1 MASATT
7 TLGEDT
13 LTRVSAS
20 AAETFT
26 DAYYVALNS
35 ARGSLADYY
44 VPKTVLPSGKLL
56 PQIAYNGT
64 VISDPDE
71 FSNTYTTQMPYTFFE
86 VQSINAHVLN
96 QALAPIGKT
105 AKPKEQETNMS
116 ILVQVSGYVRLIER
130 KEGPMRAFSDTLV
143 LVPNKEEAGAKG
155 KGKTGEGK
163 SWLIQNQNFRFVV

>member
-1 MASATT
+1 MASTTT

-26 DAYYVALNS
+26 DAYYVALTS

-56 PQIAYNGT
+56 PQISYNGT
-64 VISDPDE
+64 VISDPDD

-96 QALAPIGKT
+96 QALAPLDK
-105 AKPKEQETNMS
+105 
-116 ILVQVSGYVRLIER
+116 
-130 KEGPMRAFSDTLV
+130 
-143 LVPNKEEAGAKG
+143 
-155 KGKTGEGK
+155 
-163 SWLIQNQNFRFVV
+163 